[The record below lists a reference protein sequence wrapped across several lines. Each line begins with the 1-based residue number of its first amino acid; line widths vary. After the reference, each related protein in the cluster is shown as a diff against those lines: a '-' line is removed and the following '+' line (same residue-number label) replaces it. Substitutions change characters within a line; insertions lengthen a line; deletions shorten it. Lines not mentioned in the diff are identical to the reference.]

1 MSDWCYR
8 CVTIN
13 QIDSTYALCEHT
25 SQIHWKNTL
34 PQSANPWK
42 GQIVWRGPEQ
52 SDQEVEGIRLHA
64 QLSRICLRLDLCRS
78 CVYGSGQAV
87 TTVSWYVKTPCSV
100 HRNDFSVFIYLPCYC
115 SALRG
120 WLAEVYTVP
129 LGLSILQSFVS
140 TFRQPWVSVLI
151 IMRSKQAETRVYP
164 CLQQQRHQELV

>member
-1 MSDWCYR
+1 MLCASKTVATHFSD
-8 CVTIN
+8 
-13 QIDSTYALCEHT
+13 SLEEHT
-25 SQIHWKNTL
+25 STISEPLKR
-34 PQSANPWK
+34 ANGVERTW
-42 GQIVWRGPEQ
+42 Q

-164 CLQQQRHQELV
+164 CL